1 MEKETLKDLFCH
13 QCQLQF
19 NGKAV
24 YNLHLSLV
32 HKHDSDIKD
41 EENQKNSSFEFDKCD
56 EKFGINK
63 KLKEH
68 VTTVHGGKKA
78 FECDICS
85 ATFARKSNLTTHSAT
100 VHEGKKPYKC
110 EICSV
115 AFSKK
120 IRFEETFRLSS

>member
-1 MEKETLKDLFCH
+1 MEKEFLKDLFCH

-32 HKHDSDIKD
+32 HEHDSDNKV
-41 EENQKNSSFEFDKCD
+41 EENQRKSSFECDKCD
-56 EKFGINK
+56 EKFMINK

-68 VTTVHGGKKA
+68 VTTIHGGKKG

-85 ATFARKSNLTTHSAT
+85 ATFSEKFKLN
-100 VHEGKKPYKC
+100 
-110 EICSV
+110 
-115 AFSKK
+115 
-120 IRFEETFRLSS
+120 